1 MYKVI
6 DKNSFYDMQDETKH
20 VYKLNDEFPHD
31 NRKISESRL
40 IELST
45 DLNRKKYPLIELD
58 SELKKMSKKDI
69 QSMLEKDNIEYDKNS
84 NKDSLIVVYEY
95 DQSRNRLIQ
104 ELEELSLPFD
114 ESLSNYEIVESILKS
129 KEEVK

>member
-6 DKNSFYDMQDETKH
+6 DKDSFYDMQDEDKH
-20 VYKLNDEFPHD
+20 VYKLNEKFPYD
-31 NRKISESRL
+31 DRKISESRL

-129 KEEVK
+129 KKEIN